1 MKSTLENVAAFL
13 AVAIWADG
21 VYADGEKKIL
31 ILGEIAQA
39 LETDESELKT
49 AVDTAVASL
58 EKKNDD
64 EITEYATNHASQ
76 IEEED
81 VLPLMECA
89 IEIIL
94 ADNVITK
101 DEVNTLFDLADA
113 TGIVEHS
120 DVLLM
125 VADLVKYEPDIDI
138 QF

>member
-21 VYADGEKKIL
+21 VYADGEKE

-39 LETDESELKT
+39 LETDEKELTK

-64 EITEYATNHASQ
+64 EITEYVTDHASQ

-89 IEIIL
+89 IEIVL

-113 TGIVEHS
+113 TGVVEHS

>member
-21 VYADGEKKIL
+21 VYADGEKE

-64 EITEYATNHASQ
+64 EITEYVTDHASQ

-89 IEIIL
+89 IEIVL

-101 DEVNTLFDLADA
+101 DEINTLFDLADA
-113 TGIVEHS
+113 TGVIEHS

>member
-21 VYADGEKKIL
+21 VYADGEKE

-64 EITEYATNHASQ
+64 EITEYVTDHASQ

-89 IEIIL
+89 IEIVL

-113 TGIVEHS
+113 TGVVEHS

>member
-31 ILGEIAQA
+31 GEIAQA
-39 LETDESELKT
+39 LETDEKELTK

-64 EITEYATNHASQ
+64 EITEYVTDHASQ

-89 IEIIL
+89 IEIVL

-113 TGIVEHS
+113 TGVVEHS

>member
-21 VYADGEKKIL
+21 VYADGEKK

-64 EITEYATNHASQ
+64 EITEYVTDHASQ

-89 IEIIL
+89 IEIVL

-101 DEVNTLFDLADA
+101 DEVNTLFDLVDA

>member
-13 AVAIWADG
+13 AAAIWADG
-21 VYADGEKKIL
+21 VYADGEKE

-39 LETDESELKT
+39 LETDEKELTK
-49 AVDTAVASL
+49 AVDAAVASL

-64 EITEYATNHASQ
+64 EITEYVTTHASQ

-89 IEIIL
+89 IEIVL

-113 TGIVEHS
+113 TGIIEHS

-125 VADLVKYEPDIDI
+125 VADLVKYEPDIEI

>member
-31 ILGEIAQA
+31 GEIVQA
-39 LETDESELKT
+39 LETDEKELTK

-64 EITEYATNHASQ
+64 EITEYVTDHASQ

-89 IEIIL
+89 IEIVL

-113 TGIVEHS
+113 TGVVEHS

>member
-21 VYADGEKKIL
+21 VYADGEKE

-64 EITEYATNHASQ
+64 EITEYVTDHASQ

-89 IEIIL
+89 IEIVL